1 MLGGY
6 VTRILLCWE
15 LGTDYQHLLSLQS
28 IARFYQGKGYEV
40 WVAGRDVTKL
50 KRLFSDVKINVVQ
63 APFADSAADLGVEKQ
78 APRSYADFLRR
89 CGFHHADALSGLVSA
104 WRNLFSFIK
113 PDLLLCDHAPVA
125 LLSARGLSAGG
136 RFINGSSFLGRFSEP
151 ESVGKIAVGVP
162 FSVPDDNRP
171 AGVFFTG
178 DLATN
183 DVVRFEDELVKVIN
197 KVCIEF
203 SIPRINNL
211 ADLFADFD
219 KCIFQ
224 TYSELDHYG
233 YRSAEQRHKTSYV
246 GSAVPEFSEPAIFP
260 HFKGPKIYCHVK
272 GSAETPILLK
282 TLQAI
287 ECSAI
292 VLVDG
297 IPDSIINAHKSRHIL
312 YVDKPVSMRDVLG
325 KSTFAILNGGINSV
339 SLFMKMGIPVALFPL
354 HIEQFLMAK
363 RVEALNAGVQLNLST
378 VDSALQGLQKVNGR
392 QKKVAAGLFEE
403 KYQSESAHNE
413 LLLQLALVEQN
424 FLLEKLKSYPKF

>member
-1 MLGGY
+1 MA
-6 VTRILLCWE
+6 RILLCWE

-28 IARFYQGKGYEV
+28 VARFYAGRGYEV
-40 WVAGRDVTKL
+40 WVAGRDVAKL
-50 KRLFSDVKINVVQ
+50 KRLFSDVKIHVVQ
-63 APFADSAADLGVEKQ
+63 APFSDSTAELGLEKQ

-89 CGFHHADALSGLVSA
+89 AGYHHVDALSGLVSA
-104 WRNLFSFIK
+104 WRALFNFIK
-113 PDLLLCDHAPVA
+113 PNLLLCDHAPTA
-125 LLSARGLSAGG
+125 LLASRNLAIEG
-136 RFINGSSFLGRFSEP
+136 R
-151 ESVGKIAVGVP
+151 SVAKVAVGMP

-171 AGVFFTG
+171 AGVFFAG
-178 DLATN
+178 DLAKK
-183 DVVRFEDELVKVIN
+183 DIVRYEDDLVKVIN

-211 ADLFADFD
+211 AELFSDFD

-246 GSAVPEFSEPAIFP
+246 GAVVPEFSEPAIFP

-272 GSAETPILLK
+272 GSAETPVLLK

-292 VLVDG
+292 VLADG
-297 IPDSIINAHKSRHIL
+297 IPDAIINAHKSRHIL
-312 YVDKPVSMRDVLG
+312 YVDKPVNMQEVLG

-339 SLFMKMGIPVALFPL
+339 SLFMKAGIPVGLFPL
-354 HIEQFLMAK
+354 NIEQFLIAK
-363 RVEALNAGVQLNLST
+363 RVEALNAGFQINLSD
-378 VDSALQGLQKVNGR
+378 VDAALVGLQKVNSR

-403 KYQSESAHNE
+403 KYEQESAHND

-424 FLLEKLKSYPKF
+424 YLFEKAKS

>member
-1 MLGGY
+1 MRGGY

-15 LGTDYQHLLSLQS
+15 LGTDYQHLASLQS
-28 IARFYQGKGYEV
+28 IVRFYQGKGYDV
-40 WVAGRDVTKL
+40 WIAARDVSKV
-50 KRLFSDVKINVVQ
+50 KRLFSDVTINIVA
-63 APFADSAADLGVEKQ
+63 APFAESAAELGVEKQ

-89 CGFHHADALSGLVSA
+89 CGFHQADALSGLVSA
-104 WRNLFSFIK
+104 WRSLFSFIK
-113 PDLLLCDHAPVA
+113 PDLLLCDHAPAA
-125 LLSARGLSAGG
+125 LLSARGLSVDG
-136 RFINGSSFLGRFSEP
+136 RA
-151 ESVGKIAVGVP
+151 VAKIAIGIP

-171 AGVFFTG
+171 AGVFFAG
-178 DLATN
+178 GFATS
-183 DVVRFEDELVKVIN
+183 DIVRFEDDIVRIIN

-203 SIPRINNL
+203 SISRINNL

-233 YRSAEQRHKTSYV
+233 YRSAEQRYKTSYV
-246 GSAVPEFSEPAIFP
+246 GTEVPEFSESVVFP

-272 GSAETPILLK
+272 GSAETPVLLK

-287 ECSAI
+287 ECSAV

-297 IPDSIINAHKSRHIL
+297 IPDAIINAHQSRHIL
-312 YVDKPVSMRDVLG
+312 YINKPVSMQNVLD

-339 SLFMKMGIPVALFPL
+339 SLFIKAGIPVALFPL

-363 RVEALNAGVQLNLST
+363 RVEALNAGIQLNLT
-378 VDSALQGLQKVNGR
+378 DLDSALLGLQKVNSR
-392 QKKVAAGLFEE
+392 QKKVAAGLFKE
-403 KYQSESAHNE
+403 KYQSASAHNQ

-424 FLLEKLKSYPKF
+424 FLFEKQNS

>member
-1 MLGGY
+1 MSLMEKS
-6 VTRILLCWE
+6 VARILLCWE

-28 IARFYQGKGYEV
+28 VARYYQGKGCEV
-40 WVAGRDVTKL
+40 WVAGRDVAKL
-50 KRLFSDVKINVVQ
+50 KRLFSDVKIKVVQ
-63 APFADSAADLGVEKQ
+63 APFSDSTAELGLEKQ

-89 CGFHHADALSGLVSA
+89 CGYHNADALSGLVSA
-104 WRNLFSFIK
+104 WRTLFKFIQ
-113 PDLLLCDHAPVA
+113 PDLLLCDHAPTA
-125 LLSARGLSAGG
+125 LLAARDLSISG
-136 RFINGSSFLGRFSEP
+136 R
-151 ESVGKIAVGVP
+151 SVAKVAVGMP

-178 DLATN
+178 DLAKN
-183 DVVRFEDELVKVIN
+183 DIVRYEDDLVKVVN

-211 ADLFADFD
+211 ADLFSDLE

-233 YRSAEQRHKTSYV
+233 YRSAEQRHKTSYIGAV
-246 GSAVPEFSEPAIFP
+246 VPEFSEPAVFP

-272 GSAETPILLK
+272 GSAETSVLLK

-297 IPDSIINAHKSRHIL
+297 IPDSIIKAHQSRHIS
-312 YVDKPVSMRDVLG
+312 YIDKPVNMRDVLE
-325 KSTFAILNGGINSV
+325 KTTFAILNGGINSV
-339 SLFMKMGIPVALFPL
+339 SLFMKAGIPVGLFPL

-363 RVEALNAGVQLNLST
+363 RVEALNAGFQLNLSD
-378 VDSALQGLQKVNGR
+378 VDSALLGLQKVNSR
-392 QKKVAAGLFEE
+392 QKKVAVGLFEE
-403 KYQSESAHNE
+403 KYQADSAHNE

-424 FLLEKLKSYPKF
+424 FLFEKQKS

>member
-1 MLGGY
+1 MEMS
-6 VTRILLCWE
+6 VARILLCWE
-15 LGTDYQHLLSLQS
+15 LGADYQHLLSLQA
-28 IARFYQGKGYEV
+28 IARFYQVKGYEV

-63 APFADSAADLGVEKQ
+63 APFSDSAAELGLEKS

-89 CGFHHADALSGLVSA
+89 CGFHHADALTGLVSA
-104 WRNLFSFIK
+104 WRTLFAFIQ
-113 PDLLLCDHAPVA
+113 PNLLLCDHAPVA
-125 LLSARGLSAGG
+125 LLAARDLSVAG
-136 RFINGSSFLGRFSEP
+136 RA
-151 ESVGKIAVGVP
+151 VTKVAVGMP

-171 AGVFFTG
+171 AGVFFAG
-178 DLATN
+178 DLAKN
-183 DVVRFEDELVKVIN
+183 DIVRYEDDLVKVIN

-211 ADLFADFD
+211 ADLFSDLE

-233 YRSAEQRHKTSYV
+233 YRSADQRYKTSYV
-246 GSAVPEFSEPAIFP
+246 GTAVPDFSEPAVFP

-272 GSAETPILLK
+272 GSAETPVLLK

-292 VLVDG
+292 VLADG
-297 IPDSIINAHKSRHIL
+297 IPESIINAHQSKHIS
-312 YVDKPVSMRDVLG
+312 YVDKPVSMRDVLE

-339 SLFMKMGIPVALFPL
+339 SLFMKAGIPIGLFPL

-363 RVEALNAGVQLNLST
+363 RVEALNAGFQLNLSD
-378 VDSALQGLQKVNGR
+378 VDSALVGLQKVNSR

-403 KYQSESAHNE
+403 KYRSGSAHNE

-424 FLLEKLKSYPKF
+424 FLFEKQKS

>member
-1 MLGGY
+1 MA
-6 VTRILLCWE
+6 RILLCWE
-15 LGTDYQHLLSLQS
+15 LGTDYQHLLSLQA
-28 IARFYQGKGYEV
+28 IARYYQGKDHEV
-40 WVAGRDVTKL
+40 WVAGRDVSKL

-63 APFADSAADLGVEKQ
+63 APFADSTAELGLEKQ

-89 CGFHHADALSGLVSA
+89 CGFHHQDALSGLVSA
-104 WRNLFSFIK
+104 WRTLFSFVK
-113 PDLLLCDHAPVA
+113 PDLILCDHAPTA
-125 LLSARGLSAGG
+125 LLSSRGLAH
-136 RFINGSSFLGRFSEP
+136 NGYFSGSGNLSGKG
-151 ESVGKIAVGVP
+151 ESVAKVAVGMP

-171 AGVFFTG
+171 AGIFFPG
-178 DLATN
+178 DLAKN
-183 DVVRFEDELVKVIN
+183 DIVRYEDDIVKVIN

-211 ADLFADFD
+211 ADLFSDLE

-233 YRSAEQRHKTSYV
+233 YRSAEQRYKTSYIGAV
-246 GSAVPEFSEPAIFP
+246 VPEFSEPAVFP

-272 GSAETPILLK
+272 GSAETSVLLK

-297 IPDSIINAHKSRHIL
+297 IPDSIINAHQSRHIY
-312 YVDKPVSMRDVLG
+312 YVDKPISMRDVLE

-339 SLFMKMGIPVALFPL
+339 SLFMKAGIPVALFPL

-363 RVEALNAGVQLNLST
+363 RVEALNAGFQLNLAD
-378 VDSALQGLQKVNGR
+378 VDSALLGLQKVNSR
-392 QKKVAAGLFEE
+392 QKKVAVGLFEE
-403 KYQSESAHNE
+403 KYQQESAHNE

-424 FLLEKLKSYPKF
+424 FLFEKLKS

>member
-1 MLGGY
+1 MS
-6 VTRILLCWE
+6 RILLCWE

-28 IARFYQGKGYEV
+28 IARFYQGKGYDV
-40 WVAGRDVTKL
+40 WVAARDVSKL
-50 KRLFSDVKINVVQ
+50 KRLFADVEINIVA
-63 APFADSAADLGVEKQ
+63 APFADSSAELGLDKQ
-78 APRSYADFLRR
+78 APRSYADLLRR
-89 CGFHHADALSGLVSA
+89 CGYHHSDALLGLVSA
-104 WRNLFSFIK
+104 WRSLYSFIK
-113 PDLLLCDHAPVA
+113 PELILFDHAPTA
-125 LLSARGLSAGG
+125 LLSARGPSV
-136 RFINGSSFLGRFSEP
+136 NGNAIP
-151 ESVGKIAVGVP
+151 KIAVGMP

-171 AGVFFTG
+171 AGVFFPG
-178 DLATN
+178 DLAKN
-183 DVVRFEDELVKVIN
+183 DIIRYEDDLVKVVN

-211 ADLFADFD
+211 ADLFSDLD

-224 TYSELDHYG
+224 TYSELNHYG

-246 GSAVPEFSEPAIFP
+246 GASIPVASEAAVFP

-272 GSAETPILLK
+272 GSAETSVLLK

-297 IPDSIINAHKSRHIL
+297 IPDSIIKAHQSKHIL
-312 YVDKPVSMRDVLG
+312 YIDKPVSMRDVLD

-339 SLFMKMGIPVALFPL
+339 SLFMKAGIPVGLFPL

-363 RVEALNAGVQLNLST
+363 RVEALNAGFQLNLSDI
-378 VDSALQGLQKVNGR
+378 DSALVGLQKVNSR
-392 QKKVAAGLFEE
+392 QKKVAAGLFED
-403 KYQSESAHNE
+403 KYRSDSAHNE

-424 FLLEKLKSYPKF
+424 FLFEKAKS

>member
-1 MLGGY
+1 MA
-6 VTRILLCWE
+6 RILLCWE
-15 LGTDYQHLLSLQS
+15 IGSDYQHLLSLQS
-28 IARFYQGKGYEV
+28 VARFYEGRGYEV
-40 WVAGRDVTKL
+40 WVAGRDVAKL
-50 KRLFSDVKINVVQ
+50 KRLFSDVKIHVVQ
-63 APFADSAADLGVEKQ
+63 APFSDSTAELGLEKQ

-89 CGFHHADALSGLVSA
+89 AGYHHMDALSGLVNA
-104 WRNLFSFIK
+104 WRTLFSFIQ
-113 PDLLLCDHAPVA
+113 PNLLLFDHAPTA
-125 LLSARGLSAGG
+125 LLAARDLVVEG
-136 RFINGSSFLGRFSEP
+136 RVVAKI
-151 ESVGKIAVGVP
+151 SVGMP

-171 AGVFFTG
+171 AGVFFSG
-178 DLATN
+178 DLAKS
-183 DVVRFEDELVKVIN
+183 DIVRYEDDIVKVIN

-203 SIPRINNL
+203 SMPRINNL
-211 ADLFADFD
+211 ADLFSNLD
-219 KCIFQ
+219 KSIFQ

-246 GSAVPEFSEPAIFP
+246 GSAIPAFSESAVFP

-272 GSAETPILLK
+272 GSAETSVLLK

-312 YVDKPVSMRDVLG
+312 YVDKPVNMQEVLD

-339 SLFMKMGIPVALFPL
+339 SLFLKAGIPVGLFPL
-354 HIEQFLMAK
+354 NIEQFLMAK
-363 RVEALNAGVQLNLST
+363 RVEALNAGFQLNLSEL
-378 VDSALQGLQKVNGR
+378 DAALVGLQKVNSR

-403 KYQSESAHNE
+403 KYEQESAHNE

-424 FLLEKLKSYPKF
+424 FLFEKQKS

>member
-1 MLGGY
+1 MS
-6 VTRILLCWE
+6 RILLCWE
-15 LGTDYQHLLSLQS
+15 LGTDYQHLLSLQA
-28 IARFYQGKGYEV
+28 IARFYQGKGYDV
-40 WVAGRDVTKL
+40 WVAGRDVAKL
-50 KRLFSDVKINVVQ
+50 KRLFSDVTIRVVQ
-63 APFADSAADLGVEKQ
+63 APYSDSSADLGLEKQ

-89 CGFHHADALSGLVSA
+89 CGFHHGDALSGLVSA
-104 WRNLFSFIK
+104 WRNLLSLIK
-113 PDLLLCDHAPVA
+113 PNLLLCDHSPVA
-125 LLSARGLSAGG
+125 LLSARGLVVDGG
-136 RFINGSSFLGRFSEP
+136 VIA
-151 ESVGKIAVGVP
+151 KIAVGMP

-171 AGVFFTG
+171 AGVFFPG
-178 DLATN
+178 DLAKP
-183 DVVRFEDELVKVIN
+183 DIIRYEDDLVKVVN
-197 KVCIEF
+197 KVCIEN

-211 ADLFADFD
+211 ADLFNDLD

-246 GSAVPEFSEPAIFP
+246 GASVVESSEAAIFP

-272 GSAETPILLK
+272 GSAETPVLLK

-297 IPDSIINAHKSRHIL
+297 IPDAIIQAHQSRHIL
-312 YVDKPVSMRDVLG
+312 YIDKPVNMADVLV

-339 SLFMKMGIPVALFPL
+339 SLFMKAGIPVALFPL
-354 HIEQFLMAK
+354 HIEQFLIAK
-363 RVEALNAGVQLNLST
+363 RVEALNAGIQLNLSD
-378 VDSALQGLQKVNGR
+378 VDSALAGLQKVNSR

-403 KYQSESAHNE
+403 KYRPESAHNE

-424 FLLEKLKSYPKF
+424 YLFEKLKS

>member
-1 MLGGY
+1 MA
-6 VTRILLCWE
+6 RILLCWE

-28 IARFYQGKGYEV
+28 VARFYAGRGYEV
-40 WVAGRDVTKL
+40 WVAGRDVAKL
-50 KRLFSDVKINVVQ
+50 KRLFSDVKIHVVQ
-63 APFADSAADLGVEKQ
+63 APFSDSTAELGLEKQ

-89 CGFHHADALSGLVSA
+89 AGYHHVDALSGLVSA
-104 WRNLFSFIK
+104 WRALFNFIK
-113 PDLLLCDHAPVA
+113 PNLLLCDHAPTA
-125 LLSARGLSAGG
+125 LLASRNLAIEG
-136 RFINGSSFLGRFSEP
+136 R
-151 ESVGKIAVGVP
+151 SVAKVAVGMP

-171 AGVFFTG
+171 AGVFFAG
-178 DLATN
+178 DLAKN
-183 DVVRFEDELVKVIN
+183 DIVRYEDDLVKVIN

-211 ADLFADFD
+211 AELFSDFD

-246 GSAVPEFSEPAIFP
+246 GAVVPEFSEPAIFP

-272 GSAETPILLK
+272 GSAETPVLLK

-292 VLVDG
+292 VLADG
-297 IPDSIINAHKSRHIL
+297 IPDAIINAHKSRHIL
-312 YVDKPVSMRDVLG
+312 YVDKPVNMQEVLG

-339 SLFMKMGIPVALFPL
+339 SLFMKAGIPVGLFPL
-354 HIEQFLMAK
+354 NIEQFLIAK
-363 RVEALNAGVQLNLST
+363 RVEALNAGFQINLSD
-378 VDSALQGLQKVNGR
+378 VDAALVGLQKVNSR

-403 KYQSESAHNE
+403 KYEQESAHND

-424 FLLEKLKSYPKF
+424 YLFEKAKTVRG

>member
-1 MLGGY
+1 MA
-6 VTRILLCWE
+6 RILLCWE

-28 IARFYQGKGYEV
+28 VAGYYQGKGYEV

-50 KRLFSDVKINVVQ
+50 KRLFSDVKINIVQ
-63 APFADSAADLGVEKQ
+63 APFSDSAAELGLEKQ
-78 APRSYADFLRR
+78 APRSYGDFLRR
-89 CGFHHADALSGLVSA
+89 CGYHHADALSGLVSA
-104 WRNLFSFIK
+104 WRTLFQLIQ
-113 PDLLLCDHAPVA
+113 PDLLLCDHAPTA
-125 LLSARGLSAGG
+125 LLAARDLSISG
-136 RFINGSSFLGRFSEP
+136 RP
-151 ESVGKIAVGVP
+151 VAKVAVGMP

-171 AGVFFTG
+171 AGVFFAG
-178 DLATN
+178 DLAKN
-183 DVVRFEDELVKVIN
+183 DIVRFEDDIVKVIN

-211 ADLFADFD
+211 ADLFSDLE

-233 YRSAEQRHKTSYV
+233 YRSAEQRHKTSYIGAV
-246 GSAVPEFSEPAIFP
+246 VPEFSEPAIFP

-272 GSAETPILLK
+272 GSAETSVLLK

-297 IPDSIINAHKSRHIL
+297 IPDAIINAHQSRHIS
-312 YVDKPVSMRDVLG
+312 YIDKPVNMRDVLD
-325 KSTFAILNGGINSV
+325 KTTFAILNGGINSV
-339 SLFMKMGIPVALFPL
+339 SLFMKAGIPVGLFPL

-363 RVEALNAGVQLNLST
+363 RVEALNAGFQLNLSD
-378 VDSALQGLQKVNGR
+378 VDSALLGLQKINSR

-403 KYQSESAHNE
+403 KYRSENAHNE

-424 FLLEKLKSYPKF
+424 FLFEKTKS

>member
-1 MLGGY
+1 
-6 VTRILLCWE
+6 

-28 IARFYQGKGYEV
+28 IARFYQGKGYDV
-40 WVAGRDVTKL
+40 WVAARDVSKL
-50 KRLFSDVKINVVQ
+50 KRLFADVEINIVA
-63 APFADSAADLGVEKQ
+63 APFADSSAELGLDKQ
-78 APRSYADFLRR
+78 APRSYADLLRR
-89 CGFHHADALSGLVSA
+89 CGYHHSDALLGLVSA
-104 WRNLFSFIK
+104 WRSLYSFIK
-113 PDLLLCDHAPVA
+113 PELILFDHAPTA
-125 LLSARGLSAGG
+125 LLSARGPSV
-136 RFINGSSFLGRFSEP
+136 NGNAIP
-151 ESVGKIAVGVP
+151 KIAVGMP

-171 AGVFFTG
+171 AGVFFPG
-178 DLATN
+178 DLAKN
-183 DVVRFEDELVKVIN
+183 DIIRYEDDLVKVVN

-211 ADLFADFD
+211 ADLFSDLD

-224 TYSELDHYG
+224 TYSELNHYG

-246 GSAVPEFSEPAIFP
+246 GASIPVASEAAVFP

-272 GSAETPILLK
+272 GSAETSVLLK

-297 IPDSIINAHKSRHIL
+297 IPDSIIKAHQSKHIL
-312 YVDKPVSMRDVLG
+312 YIDKPVSMRDVLD

-339 SLFMKMGIPVALFPL
+339 SLFMKAGIPVGLFPL

-363 RVEALNAGVQLNLST
+363 RVEALNAGFQLNLSDI
-378 VDSALQGLQKVNGR
+378 DSALVGLQKVNSR
-392 QKKVAAGLFEE
+392 QKKVAAGLFED
-403 KYQSESAHNE
+403 KYRSDSAHNE

-424 FLLEKLKSYPKF
+424 FLFEKAKS

>member
-1 MLGGY
+1 MA
-6 VTRILLCWE
+6 RILICWE
-15 LGTDYQHLLSLQS
+15 LGSDYQHLLSLQS
-28 IARFYQGKGYEV
+28 IARFYQGKGYDV
-40 WVAGRDVTKL
+40 WVAARDVSKL
-50 KRLFSDVKINVVQ
+50 KRLFSDVAINIVA
-63 APFADSAADLGVEKQ
+63 APSTDSAAELGVEKQ

-104 WRNLFSFIK
+104 WRSLFSFIK

-125 LLSARGLSAGG
+125 LLSSRGLSVDG
-136 RFINGSSFLGRFSEP
+136 RK
-151 ESVGKIAVGVP
+151 VAKIAIGMP

-178 DLATN
+178 DLAKN
-183 DVVRFEDELVKVIN
+183 DIVLFEDDIVKVIN

-211 ADLFADFD
+211 AELFADFD

-224 TYSELDHYG
+224 TYAELDHYG

-246 GSAVPEFSEPAIFP
+246 GTAVPEFVEPAVFP

-272 GSAETPILLK
+272 GSFETPVLLK

-287 ECSAI
+287 ECSVI

-297 IPDSIINAHKSRHIL
+297 IPDSIIKAHQSKHIL
-312 YVDKPVSMRDVLG
+312 YIDKPVSMRDVLD

-339 SLFMKMGIPVALFPL
+339 SLFMKAGIPVALFPL

-363 RVEALNAGVQLNLST
+363 RVEALNAGIQLNLT
-378 VDSALQGLQKVNGR
+378 DVDSALLGLQKVNSR
-392 QKKVAAGLFEE
+392 QKKVASGLFEE
-403 KYQSESAHNE
+403 KYQSENARNE

-424 FLLEKLKSYPKF
+424 FIFEKLKS